1 MIYPSTIS
9 YSILLSTSLLASV
22 TTAVPTVSKRAP
34 TTGPI
39 SVLRVH
45 QHESDCAKIKNAL
58 QCDWAYQDFGRR
70 NESSPPCSGLLSSAL
85 GFGCGTCLKVTCSGP
100 TGDKSTY
107 VRHIDQSGGAFDI
120 SYTNYL
126 EIAPTEAD
134 YAQANKM
141 IEVVEGPILSRA
153 ALTR

>member
-1 MIYPSTIS
+1 MFHIS
-9 YSILLSTSLLASV
+9 A
-22 TTAVPTVSKRAP
+22 
-34 TTGPI
+34 
-39 SVLRVH
+39 
-45 QHESDCAKIKNAL
+45 
-58 QCDWAYQDFGRR
+58 
-70 NESSPPCSGLLSSAL
+70 
-85 GFGCGTCLKVTCSGP
+85 